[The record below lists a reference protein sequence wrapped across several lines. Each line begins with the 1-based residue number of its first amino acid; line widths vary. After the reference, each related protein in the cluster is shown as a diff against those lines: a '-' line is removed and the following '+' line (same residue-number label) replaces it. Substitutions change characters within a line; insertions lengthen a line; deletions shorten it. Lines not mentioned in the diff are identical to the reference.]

1 MKIRKSTAYAF
12 LLASSPVLANTKLGG
27 GQPPNPNEVADTPST
42 ETKQVRPPVSPSKTN
57 QKFNIASI
65 SLDKSK
71 KSTVKVCDSKTVKQ
85 KQPKARN
92 ILSLAFNPNQKQVA
106 TLQFDMED
114 MPTSRSEQVLLVLY
128 SRCLSK
134 KSKIKTPLSRKKLRL
149 DTNDIEV
156 LGTYTIPATQSTDAT
171 TTQMT
176 IEIDL
181 ETDKLAKQA
190 KAGND
195 TFYFQA
201 ALLKKSDF
209 DKKHYGATKLSPL
222 EAVHVTNK
230 SCPEQKNFS
239 EAVRSKNISCKDLPN
254 KSN

>member
-1 MKIRKSTAYAF
+1 MKIKNSAACAF
-12 LLASSPVLANTKLGG
+12 LLASSPVLANTKLGS
-27 GQPPNPNEVADTPST
+27 GQPPPSSDKTDTPPAK
-42 ETKQVRPPVSPSKTN
+42 TKEVRPPIPPSKTN

-65 SLDKSK
+65 NLDKAN
-71 KSTVKVCDSKTVKQ
+71 KSTVKVCDNAKLRKQ
-85 KQPKARN
+85 KRPRARN
-92 ILSLAFNPNQKQVA
+92 VVSLAFNPNKKQVA

-114 MPTSRSEQVLLVLY
+114 ILTSKDEQVLLVLY

-134 KSKIKTPLSRKKLRL
+134 KPKIKTPLSRKKLAL
-149 DTNDIEV
+149 DVNDLEI
-156 LGTYTIPATQSTDAT
+156 LGTYNIAAQSDS
-171 TTQMT
+171 TQMT
-176 IEIDL
+176 VEVDL

-222 EAVHVTNK
+222 EAVHVTQK
-230 SCPEQKNFS
+230 SCPEQKAFS
-239 EAVRSKNISCKDLPN
+239 DNVRSENTSCKGLPN